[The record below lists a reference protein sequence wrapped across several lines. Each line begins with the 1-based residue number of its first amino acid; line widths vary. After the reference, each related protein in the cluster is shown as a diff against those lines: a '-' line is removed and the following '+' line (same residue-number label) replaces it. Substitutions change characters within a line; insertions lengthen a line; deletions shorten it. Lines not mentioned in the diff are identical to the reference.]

1 MQQQTYYN
9 MKKLIKT
16 ILVLAIL
23 AGVML
28 FTCPEEQKHVDK
40 LTNEIVETVQKG
52 QDIDD
57 SGLLEEIGKALVGTV
72 SETVVKVYVKSQLK
86 VENYYVLNVGKMY
99 YDGEKRVVT
108 IGAFNHVFCMVKAYD
123 LLDEIK

>member
-1 MQQQTYYN
+1 

-40 LTNEIVETVQKG
+40 LTKEIVETVQEG
-52 QDIDD
+52 QNNGED
-57 SGLLEEIGKALVGTV
+57 SDLLKEIGKALAGTI
-72 SETVVKVYVKSQLK
+72 SEKVVQVYVKSQRE
-86 VENYYVLNVGKMY
+86 VENYTVLNVGKMY

-108 IGAFNHVFCMVKAYD
+108 IGAFNHVFCLVKAYD

>member
-1 MQQQTYYN
+1 MQQQTYHI

-16 ILVLAIL
+16 ILILAVLAGI
-23 AGVML
+23 ML
-28 FTCPEEQKHVDK
+28 FTCPEEEKHFDK
-40 LTNEIVETVQKG
+40 LTKEIVKSTQEETEEAG
-52 QDIDD
+52 I
-57 SGLLEEIGKALVGTV
+57 LESIGNAIAGTI
-72 SETVVKVYVKSQLK
+72 SEAVVKVYVKSQLK

-108 IGAFNHVFCMVKAYD
+108 IGAFNHVFCLVKAYD